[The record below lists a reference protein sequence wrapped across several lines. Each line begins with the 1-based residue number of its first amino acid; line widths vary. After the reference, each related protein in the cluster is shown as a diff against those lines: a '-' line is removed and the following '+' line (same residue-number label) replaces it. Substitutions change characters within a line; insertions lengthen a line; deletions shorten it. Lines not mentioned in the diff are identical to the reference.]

1 VSRSYIFDLG
11 QVLLTWDPHL
21 LFGQCVASASEREWI
36 FANIFNDTWRDRS
49 DIYVTVKDN
58 VDILAAR
65 NPAYADIIRKWDS
78 DFFTMM
84 PGPIKENW
92 RIVRAL
98 QRRRRK
104 VFALANFAADKYAEA
119 QTRFSELR
127 TLDGVLISAEA
138 RYRKPEPGIY
148 RSACE
153 KFALAASE
161 AVFIDDSVDNVM
173 AARAVGM
180 TAVLYTDHRELLEFI
195 QRNGE
200 PGIASE
206 CGNVV

>member
-1 VSRSYIFDLG
+1 LG
-11 QVLLTWDPHL
+11 QVLLAWDPQL
-21 LFGQCVASASEREWI
+21 LFGQCVASTAEREWL
-36 FANIFNDTWRDRS
+36 FANIFDNKWRDRS

-58 VDILAAR
+58 VEILAAR
-65 NPAYADIIRKWDS
+65 NPTHADIIRKWDR

-92 RIVRAL
+92 RIVKAL

-104 VFALANFAADKYAEA
+104 VFALANFAADKYVEA
-119 QTRFSELR
+119 RARFGELC

-148 RSACE
+148 RCACK
-153 KFALAASE
+153 KFAIPPSE
-161 AVFIDDSVDNVM
+161 TVFIDDSVDNVM
-173 AARAVGM
+173 AAREVGM
-180 TAVLYTDHRELLEFI
+180 TAVLYTDHSELLEFI

-206 CGNVV
+206 CSDVL